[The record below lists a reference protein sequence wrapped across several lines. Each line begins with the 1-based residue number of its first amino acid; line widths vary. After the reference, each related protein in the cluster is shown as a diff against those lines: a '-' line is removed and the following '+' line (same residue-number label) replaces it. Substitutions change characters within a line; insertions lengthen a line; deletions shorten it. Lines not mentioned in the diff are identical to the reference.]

1 MPRTPPQAPPTPQT
15 STETASEAQPS
26 TPVRGDGPTRRIAC
40 VHWSELPI
48 AAHRRRLV
56 RSHLLQAATTTETRG
71 SVEGTEL
78 SEPRWSAVV
87 AGAGAPS
94 SASVP
99 EDTSTGGSLDPASFG
114 GLSRRGRGQRHMAS
128 VPVQQLSLAWGGVGA
143 APTAVVAPAAPAGRG
158 EPPRALVRGE
168 GGGARL
174 VAIDGRARREG
185 VREGMTVAEARA
197 CAPRLCVATYDPA
210 RLSLVEAEVTEAL
223 ARLSPRQGRTG
234 SLRPFSASALP
245 DAGDFLLELVDEPR
259 VTSSTP
265 GNPRDNA
272 ALAALVAWAKGLELG
287 PFTIGVS
294 ENPFAAICAAHAP
307 LRDDRG
313 RREGQGHD
321 AGRVR
326 VMRARGSAAVAELL
340 APLPSALLPASPLV
354 AESLVALGLDRIGL
368 VAALPLEGAQA
379 RFGEE
384 GRRLVQLARGHAPPA
399 LATFVP
405 SADPS
410 VEVDLEALDPAGD
423 GATTLDELVFAL
435 RTACFRLCPPLLAR
449 GFGVGELEVLLV
461 PHGANARVPPI
472 RLLVRPARAEID
484 AQALFELAR
493 ATLEGA
499 RDVAVGVGIGAPA
512 PAIARLRVTVTSRVP
527 AQAPNESLPFARRE
541 ATLLPLDVALAR
553 LRGRFGSERVVT
565 PVRREDPRPEHRGR
579 FLRAHAI
586 SQGQRP
592 RLRASEEAPVMERAP
607 HGPPR
612 PSLVERLRTP
622 PSAVGVVVLSRVPC
636 IGDPWPLRDARD
648 GVGREAAESPGGRS
662 GAGVPGRVG
671 PRRTVAEVSP
681 PERVVGGWWSEAFEV
696 TYHWLTCSDGTR
708 ALFARTPLP
717 ARSGSPAQG
726 AAGEGLRLVAIAD

>member
-1 MPRTPPQAPPTPQT
+1 
-15 STETASEAQPS
+15 
-26 TPVRGDGPTRRIAC
+26 
-40 VHWSELPI
+40 
-48 AAHRRRLV
+48 
-56 RSHLLQAATTTETRG
+56 
-71 SVEGTEL
+71 
-78 SEPRWSAVV
+78 
-87 AGAGAPS
+87 
-94 SASVP
+94 
-99 EDTSTGGSLDPASFG
+99 
-114 GLSRRGRGQRHMAS
+114 MAS
-128 VPVQQLSLAWGGVGA
+128 VPVQQLSLAWGATASA
-143 APTAVVAPAAPAGRG
+143 AASPRAGPPVPGPRG

-197 CAPRLCVATYDPA
+197 CAPRLCIATYEPA

-223 ARLSPRQGRTG
+223 AQLSPRQGRAG
-234 SLRPFSASALP
+234 ALRPSNASALP
-245 DAGDFLLELVDEPR
+245 DAGDFLLELVDEPGSAGSTDDA
-259 VTSSTP
+259 VT
-265 GNPRDNA
+265 
-272 ALAALVAWAKGLELG
+272 ALVAWAKGLELG
-287 PFTIGVS
+287 PFTVGVS
-294 ENPFAAICAAHAP
+294 DNPFAAICAAHAQSP
-307 LRDDRG
+307 PQSPSQSP
-313 RREGQGHD
+313 QG
-321 AGRVR
+321 GVR
-326 VMRARGSAAVAELL
+326 VVHARGPAAIAEFL
-340 APLPSALLPASPLV
+340 APLPSALLPASPQI

-410 VEVDLEALDPAGD
+410 VEVDLEALDPQGD
-423 GATTLDELVFAL
+423 GATTLQELVFAL

-461 PHGANARVPPI
+461 PHGANGRVLPT

-484 AQALFELAR
+484 AHALFELAR

-499 RDVAVGVGIGAPA
+499 REVTGAAGQVTGQVEPA

-553 LRGRFGSERVVT
+553 LRGRFGAERVLT
-565 PVRREDPRPEHRGR
+565 PVRREDPRPEQRGR
-579 FLRAHAI
+579 FLRAHAV

-592 RLRASEEAPVMERAP
+592 RLRASEEAPVVERAT
-607 HGPPR
+607 HAPR
-612 PSLVERLRTP
+612 PPTLVERLRTP
-622 PSAVGVVVLSRVPC
+622 PIAVGVVVLSRVPC
-636 IGDPWPLRDARD
+636 IGDPWPLREERD
-648 GVGREAAESPGGRS
+648 GVGRDGVGGT
-662 GAGVPGRVG
+662 PGRWA

-708 ALFARTPLP
+708 ALFARTPA
-717 ARSGSPAQG
+717 ARAGSAGSGGPSPG
-726 AAGEGLRLVAIAD
+726 GPSNEGLRLVAIAD